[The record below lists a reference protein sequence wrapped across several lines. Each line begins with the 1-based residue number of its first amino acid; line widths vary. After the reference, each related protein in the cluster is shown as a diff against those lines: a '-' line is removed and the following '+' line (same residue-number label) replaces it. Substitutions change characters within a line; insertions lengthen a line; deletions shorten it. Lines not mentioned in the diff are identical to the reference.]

1 MVKSLRKC
9 GTIAQ
14 CSFLLWGDCWCPDKS
29 KIGQVCRSRLAAA
42 QTYLK
47 HGGEVLKIWI
57 QQVCNAVV
65 ELESMPDSLKPGIVT
80 PFTHQCSPKCS
91 SPWSSVTSK
100 CIPQPAQAFLWSLHR
115 WQNLKANKRL
125 VQPSQE
131 QSENWWV
138 NYQLNSPLNVCSPGV
153 SSITSP
159 LPAASLQFA
168 PGPQCEGGPKQ
179 CWTLS
184 NKIRF
189 IIHIPVGLLGFVSL
203 YCWFQVSLLF
213 CFALTLLTQT
223 SIHSTLYASLSY
235 VTTAQPLAR
244 ALYVALFDLKP
255 LKRRREVA
263 VIYVL

>member
-159 LPAASLQFA
+159 LPAAIVCSLPQA
-168 PGPQCEGGPKQ
+168 PSVRGAPNSAELFQTRSGSSFTSQ
-179 CWTLS
+179 S
-184 NKIRF
+184 
-189 IIHIPVGLLGFVSL
+189 GF
-203 YCWFQVSLLF
+203 
-213 CFALTLLTQT
+213 
-223 SIHSTLYASLSY
+223 
-235 VTTAQPLAR
+235 
-244 ALYVALFDLKP
+244 
-255 LKRRREVA
+255 
-263 VIYVL
+263 